1 MDYCINVLQTIGE
14 DFFYS
19 SEDKEVFEVI
29 DDFIYYLI
37 DAISKSSDIEERE
50 RFYRYCIGKKNLP
63 WDGSMIEIEVAM
75 FDSGLDELK
84 AKDGKKNFYDFVQEN
99 YERIVDIAFMP
110 MGIFIARKK
119 NAEIKKLENK
129 ISKIGEI
136 LR

>member
-19 SEDKEVFEVI
+19 SEDKEVSEVI

-37 DAISKSSDIEERE
+37 DAISKSSDIEKRE
-50 RFYRYCIGKKNLP
+50 RYYRYCIGDKNLP
-63 WDGSMIEIEVAM
+63 WDGSLCEITGAM
-75 FDSGLDELK
+75 LLSGLDELK
-84 AKDGKKNFYDFVQEN
+84 SKDGKKNAYDFVEEN

-129 ISKIGEI
+129 ISKVEEI

>member
-19 SEDKEVFEVI
+19 SEDKEVSEVI
-29 DDFIYYLI
+29 DDFIYHLI
-37 DAISKSSDIEERE
+37 DAISKSSDIEKRE
-50 RFYRYCIGKKNLP
+50 RFYRSYIGDKNLP
-63 WDGSMIEIEVAM
+63 WDGSMYEIEVEM

-84 AKDGKKNFYDFVQEN
+84 SKDGKKNFYDFVQEN

-129 ISKIGEI
+129 ISKIEEI
-136 LR
+136 L

>member
-1 MDYCINVLQTIGE
+1 MDYFINVLQTIGE

-29 DDFIYYLI
+29 DDFIYHLI
-37 DAISKSSDIEERE
+37 DAISKSSDIEKRE
-50 RFYRYCIGKKNLP
+50 RFYRYCIGNKNLP
-63 WDGSMIEIEVAM
+63 WDGSMGEIESAM
-75 FDSGLDELK
+75 LLSGLDELK
-84 AKDGKKNFYDFVQEN
+84 SKDGKKNFYDFVEEN

-119 NAEIKKLENK
+119 NAEIKKLKNK
-129 ISKIGEI
+129 ISRVEEI

>member
-29 DDFIYYLI
+29 DDFIYHLI

-50 RFYRYCIGKKNLP
+50 RFYRSCIGDKNLP
-63 WDGSMIEIEVAM
+63 WDSMDEIETAI
-75 FDSGLDELK
+75 FRSGLGELK
-84 AKDGKKNFYDFVQEN
+84 SKYGVRDAYDFIEEN
-99 YERIVDIAFMP
+99 FEMIINMAFMT

-119 NAEIKKLENK
+119 NAEIYKLENK

>member
-1 MDYCINVLQTIGE
+1 MDYCINVLQTKGE

-63 WDGSMIEIEVAM
+63 WDGSMYEIEVAM
-75 FDSGLDELK
+75 LHSGLDELK
-84 AKDGKKNFYDFVQEN
+84 SKDGRKNFYDFVQEN

-129 ISKIGEI
+129 VSKIEGI

>member
-19 SEDKEVFEVI
+19 SKDKEVFEVI
-29 DDFIYYLI
+29 DDFIYHLI
-37 DAISKSSDIEERE
+37 DAISKSSDIEKRE
-50 RFYRYCIGKKNLP
+50 RFYRYHIGDKNLP
-63 WDGSMIEIEVAM
+63 WDGSMGEIVVAM
-75 FDSGLDELK
+75 FRSGLDELK
-84 AKDGKKNFYDFVQEN
+84 SKDGKKNFYDFVEEN

-129 ISKIGEI
+129 ISKIEEI
-136 LR
+136 L

>member
-1 MDYCINVLQTIGE
+1 MDYFINVLQTKGE

-50 RFYRYCIGKKNLP
+50 RFYRYYIGDKNLP
-63 WDGSMIEIEVAM
+63 WDGSMAEISVAM
-75 FDSGLDELK
+75 LHSGLDELK
-84 AKDGKKNFYDFVQEN
+84 SKDGRKNFYDFVQEN

-129 ISKIGEI
+129 ISRVEEN

>member
-29 DDFIYYLI
+29 DDFIYHLI

-50 RFYRYCIGKKNLP
+50 RFYRYCIGDKNLP
-63 WDGSMIEIEVAM
+63 WAGSMGEIEVAM
-75 FDSGLDELK
+75 FRSGLDELK
-84 AKDGKKNFYDFVQEN
+84 SKDGKKNFYDFVEEN

-110 MGIFIARKK
+110 MGIFIA
-119 NAEIKKLENK
+119 N
-129 ISKIGEI
+129 
-136 LR
+136 

>member
-1 MDYCINVLQTIGE
+1 MDYCINVLQKIGE

-29 DDFIYYLI
+29 DDFIYHLI
-37 DAISKSSDIEERE
+37 DAISKSSDIEKRE
-50 RFYRYCIGKKNLP
+50 RFYRYHIGDKNLP
-63 WDGSMIEIEVAM
+63 FDGSMCEISAALLL
-75 FDSGLDELK
+75 SGLDELK
-84 AKDGKKNFYDFVQEN
+84 SKDVRKNFYDFLQEN

-129 ISKIGEI
+129 ISKIEEN

>member
-29 DDFIYYLI
+29 DDFIYHLI

-50 RFYRYCIGKKNLP
+50 RFYRSCIGDKNLP
-63 WDGSMIEIEVAM
+63 WDSMDEIETAI
-75 FDSGLDELK
+75 FRSGLDELER
-84 AKDGKKNFYDFVQEN
+84 KDGKKNVYDFVEEN

-119 NAEIKKLENK
+119 NAEIKKLK
-129 ISKIGEI
+129 IKYQK
-136 LR
+136 

>member
-29 DDFIYYLI
+29 DDFIYHLI

-50 RFYRYCIGKKNLP
+50 RFYRSCIGDKNLP
-63 WDGSMIEIEVAM
+63 WDGSMGEIEVAM
-75 FDSGLDELK
+75 LDSGLDELK
-84 AKDGKKNFYDFVQEN
+84 SKDGKKNFYDFVEEN

>member
-1 MDYCINVLQTIGE
+1 MDYFINILQTKGE

-19 SEDKEVFEVI
+19 SEDKEVSEVI

-50 RFYRYCIGKKNLP
+50 RFYRSYIGDKNLP
-63 WDGSMIEIEVAM
+63 WDGSMGEIESAM
-75 FDSGLDELK
+75 LLSGLDELK
-84 AKDGKKNFYDFVQEN
+84 SKDGKKNFYDFVEEN

-119 NAEIKKLENK
+119 NAEINKLKNK
-129 ISKIGEI
+129 ISRVEEI
-136 LR
+136 L

>member
-29 DDFIYYLI
+29 DDFIYHLI

-50 RFYRYCIGKKNLP
+50 RFYRSCIGDKNLP
-63 WDGSMIEIEVAM
+63 WDGSMDEIEVAM
-75 FDSGLDELK
+75 FCSGLDELET
-84 AKDGKKNFYDFVQEN
+84 KDGNKNASDFIEEN

-129 ISKIGEI
+129 ISRVEEI

>member
-1 MDYCINVLQTIGE
+1 MDYFINVLQTIGD

-29 DDFIYYLI
+29 DDFIYHLI
-37 DAISKSSDIEERE
+37 DAISKSSDIEKRE
-50 RFYRYCIGKKNLP
+50 RFYRYHIGDKNLP
-63 WDGSMIEIEVAM
+63 WDGSMGEIEVAM
-75 FDSGLDELK
+75 LDSGLDELK
-84 AKDGKKNFYDFVQEN
+84 SKDGRKNFYDFVEEN

-129 ISKIGEI
+129 ISRVEEI
-136 LR
+136 L

>member
-29 DDFIYYLI
+29 DDFIYHLI
-37 DAISKSSDIEERE
+37 DAISKSSDIEKRE
-50 RFYRYCIGKKNLP
+50 RYYRYCIGNKNLP
-63 WDGSMIEIEVAM
+63 WDGSLGEITGAM
-75 FDSGLDELK
+75 LLSGLDELK
-84 AKDGKKNFYDFVQEN
+84 SKDGKKNAYDFVEEN

-129 ISKIGEI
+129 ISKVEEI

>member
-1 MDYCINVLQTIGE
+1 MDYFINVLQTKGE

-29 DDFIYYLI
+29 DDFIYHLI

-63 WDGSMIEIEVAM
+63 WDISMVEITAGILS
-75 FDSGLDELK
+75 SGLDELK
-84 AKDGKKNFYDFVQEN
+84 SKDVRKNFYDFVEEN

-129 ISKIGEI
+129 ISKIEEI
-136 LR
+136 L

>member
-37 DAISKSSDIEERE
+37 DAISKSSDIEKRE
-50 RFYRYCIGKKNLP
+50 RYYRYCIGDKNLP
-63 WDGSMIEIEVAM
+63 WDGSLCEITGAM
-75 FDSGLDELK
+75 LLSGLDELK
-84 AKDGKKNFYDFVQEN
+84 SKDGKKNAYDFVEEN

-129 ISKIGEI
+129 ISKVEEI

>member
-1 MDYCINVLQTIGE
+1 MDYFINVLQTKGE

-19 SEDKEVFEVI
+19 SEDKEVSEVI

-37 DAISKSSDIEERE
+37 DAISKSSDIEKRE
-50 RFYRYCIGKKNLP
+50 RYYRYCIGKKNLP
-63 WDGSMIEIEVAM
+63 WAGSMYEIGAAVL
-75 FDSGLDELK
+75 DSGLDELK
-84 AKDGKKNFYDFVQEN
+84 SKDVRKNFYDFLQEN

-129 ISKIGEI
+129 ISK
-136 LR
+136 

>member
-29 DDFIYYLI
+29 DDFIYHLI

-50 RFYRYCIGKKNLP
+50 RFYRSCIGKKNLP
-63 WDGSMIEIEVAM
+63 WDGSMCEIGAAILH
-75 FDSGLDELK
+75 SGLDELK
-84 AKDGKKNFYDFVQEN
+84 SKDGKKNFYDFLQEN

-129 ISKIGEI
+129 ISKIEEN

>member
-1 MDYCINVLQTIGE
+1 MDYSINVLQTIGE

-29 DDFIYYLI
+29 DDFIYHLI
-37 DAISKSSDIEERE
+37 DTISKSSDIEERE
-50 RFYRYCIGKKNLP
+50 RFYRYYIGDKNRP
-63 WDGSMIEIEVAM
+63 WDSSMYEIVVAVL
-75 FDSGLDELK
+75 DSGLDELK
-84 AKDGKKNFYDFVQEN
+84 SKDVRKNFYDFLEEN

-129 ISKIGEI
+129 ISK
-136 LR
+136 

>member
-1 MDYCINVLQTIGE
+1 MDYCINVLQKIGE

-29 DDFIYYLI
+29 DDFIYHLI
-37 DAISKSSDIEERE
+37 DAISKSSDIEKRE

-63 WDGSMIEIEVAM
+63 WDGSMYEIGAAM
-75 FDSGLDELK
+75 LHSGLDELK
-84 AKDGKKNFYDFVQEN
+84 SKDGKKNFYDFVEEN

-129 ISKIGEI
+129 ISRVEEI

>member
-19 SEDKEVFEVI
+19 SEDKEVSEVI
-29 DDFIYYLI
+29 DDFIYHLI
-37 DAISKSSDIEERE
+37 DAISKSSDIEKRE
-50 RFYRYCIGKKNLP
+50 RFYRYHIGDKNLP
-63 WDGSMIEIEVAM
+63 WDGSMCEIVAAM
-75 FDSGLDELK
+75 LDSGLDELK
-84 AKDGKKNFYDFVQEN
+84 SKDGKKNFYDFVQEN

>member
-29 DDFIYYLI
+29 DDFIYHLI
-37 DAISKSSDIEERE
+37 DAISKSSDIEKRE
-50 RFYRYCIGKKNLP
+50 RFYRYHIGDKNLP
-63 WDGSMIEIEVAM
+63 WNGSMIEIEVAM

-84 AKDGKKNFYDFVQEN
+84 SKDGKKNFYDFVEEN

-119 NAEIKKLENK
+119 NDEIKKLENK
-129 ISKIGEI
+129 ISRVEEI

>member
-50 RFYRYCIGKKNLP
+50 RFYRSCIGDKNLP
-63 WDGSMIEIEVAM
+63 WDGSMAEISAAM
-75 FDSGLDELK
+75 LSSGLDELK
-84 AKDGKKNFYDFVQEN
+84 SKDVRKNFYDFVQEN

-119 NAEIKKLENK
+119 NAEIKKLENE
-129 ISKIGEI
+129 ISRVEEN

>member
-1 MDYCINVLQTIGE
+1 MDYFINVLQTKGE

-19 SEDKEVFEVI
+19 SEDKEVSEVI
-29 DDFIYYLI
+29 DDFIYHLI
-37 DAISKSSDIEERE
+37 DAISKSSDIKKRE

-63 WDGSMIEIEVAM
+63 WDGSLYEITGAM
-75 FDSGLDELK
+75 LDSGLDELK
-84 AKDGKKNFYDFVQEN
+84 SKDVRKNFYDFVQEN

-129 ISKIGEI
+129 ISKIEEN

>member
-29 DDFIYYLI
+29 DDFIYHLI

-50 RFYRYCIGKKNLP
+50 RFYRSCIGDKNLP
-63 WDGSMIEIEVAM
+63 WDGSMDEIEVAM
-75 FDSGLDELK
+75 FFSGLDELET
-84 AKDGKKNFYDFVQEN
+84 KDGKKNASDFVEEN

-129 ISKIGEI
+129 ISRVEEI

>member
-1 MDYCINVLQTIGE
+1 MDYFINVLQTKGE

-50 RFYRYCIGKKNLP
+50 RFYRYYIGDKNLP
-63 WDGSMIEIEVAM
+63 WDISMAEISAAM
-75 FDSGLDELK
+75 LRSGLDELK
-84 AKDGKKNFYDFVQEN
+84 SKDGKKNFYDFVQEN

-129 ISKIGEI
+129 ISRVEEN

>member
-29 DDFIYYLI
+29 DDFIYHLI
-37 DAISKSSDIEERE
+37 DTISKSSDIEERE
-50 RFYRYCIGKKNLP
+50 RFYRSCIGDKKLP
-63 WDGSMIEIEVAM
+63 WAGSMGDIEVAALC
-75 FDSGLDELK
+75 SGLDELK
-84 AKDGKKNFYDFVQEN
+84 SKDGRKNFYDFVEEN
-99 YERIVDIAFMP
+99 YERIVDIVFMP
-110 MGIFIARKK
+110 MGMFIARKK

-129 ISKIGEI
+129 ISRVEEI

>member
-1 MDYCINVLQTIGE
+1 MDYFINVLQTIGE

-29 DDFIYYLI
+29 DDFIYHLI

-50 RFYRYCIGKKNLP
+50 RFYCSCIGDKNLP
-63 WDGSMIEIEVAM
+63 WDSMDEIETAI
-75 FDSGLDELK
+75 FRSGLDELER
-84 AKDGKKNFYDFVQEN
+84 KDGKKNVYDFVEEN

-129 ISKIGEI
+129 ISRVEEI

>member
-1 MDYCINVLQTIGE
+1 MDYFINVLQTKGE

-19 SEDKEVFEVI
+19 SEDKEVSEVI
-29 DDFIYYLI
+29 DDFIYHLI
-37 DAISKSSDIEERE
+37 DAISKSSDIEKRE
-50 RFYRYCIGKKNLP
+50 RYYRYCIGNKNLP
-63 WDGSMIEIEVAM
+63 WDGSMGEIVSAM
-75 FDSGLDELK
+75 LLSGLDELK
-84 AKDGKKNFYDFVQEN
+84 SKDGKKNFYDFVEEN

-129 ISKIGEI
+129 ISKIDEI

>member
-29 DDFIYYLI
+29 DDFIYHLI
-37 DAISKSSDIEERE
+37 DAISKSSDIEKRE
-50 RFYRYCIGKKNLP
+50 RFYRYHIGDKNLP
-63 WDGSMIEIEVAM
+63 WDGSMCEFSAAILL
-75 FDSGLDELK
+75 SGLDELK
-84 AKDGKKNFYDFVQEN
+84 SKDGKKNFYDFVQEN

-129 ISKIGEI
+129 ISRVEEI

>member
-1 MDYCINVLQTIGE
+1 MDYCVNVLETKGE

-37 DAISKSSDIEERE
+37 DAISKSSDIEKRE
-50 RFYRYCIGKKNLP
+50 RFYRYYIGKKNLP
-63 WDGSMIEIEVAM
+63 WNRSMVELEVAM
-75 FDSGLDELK
+75 FCSGLDELK
-84 AKDGKKNFYDFVQEN
+84 SKDGRKNFYDFAEEN

-129 ISKIGEI
+129 ISRVEEI